1 MPLVEVARGAE
12 TSEATM
18 QAALAFVKAFGRVSV
33 CVRDGPGFFATR
45 VFAAYLDEAV
55 AMVGEGAPPEL
66 IEAAAVAT
74 GRSVGPLAALDE
86 TGLAL
91 NLQQAR
97 QAVADGLAEHF
108 RRPLAEPLLARL
120 VAAGRGGRRRGGGF
134 YDWPDGAPRA
144 LWPGLAD
151 LCPPAAGRFDADAVR
166 LRLLAA
172 EAREALRCLEEGV
185 IDSADDADVASILG
199 LGFPKQ
205 TGGVLRWAEDF
216 DLAAFAALCRRLA
229 SAHGERFAP
238 TPWLF
243 GLAASG
249 QGLSIYRERERQT

>member
-1 MPLVEVARGAE
+1 
-12 TSEATM
+12 M
-18 QAALAFVKAFGRVSV
+18 QAALAFVKALGKVSV

-55 AMVGEGAPPEL
+55 AMVAEGAPPAL
-66 IEAAAVAT
+66 IDAAAVAT
-74 GRSVGPLAALDE
+74 GRSIGPLAALDE
-86 TGLAL
+86 TGIVM

-97 QAVADGLAEHF
+97 QAAADGLAERF

-120 VAAGRGGRRRGGGF
+120 VAEGRGGRRRGGGF
-134 YDWPDGAPRA
+134 YDWPDGGPRA
-144 LWPGLAD
+144 LWPGLAG
-151 LCPPAAGRFDADAVR
+151 LFTPAAGQFDADTIS

-185 IDSADDADVASILG
+185 IDSADDAHVASILG
-199 LGFPKQ
+199 LGFPKRL
-205 TGGVLRWAEDF
+205 GGVLRWVEDF

-238 TPWLF
+238 TPSLI

-249 QGLSIYRERERQT
+249 AGLSAYRKRERRT